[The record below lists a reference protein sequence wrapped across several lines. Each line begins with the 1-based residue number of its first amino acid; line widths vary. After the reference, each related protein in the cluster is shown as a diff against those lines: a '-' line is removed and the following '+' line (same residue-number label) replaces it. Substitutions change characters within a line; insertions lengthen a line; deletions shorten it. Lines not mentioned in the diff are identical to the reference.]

1 MSKLLETLIARG
13 RRVRRPKEQRE
24 VAFGMADLSTH
35 RKFYRW
41 RGVCEDAKE
50 RGVRYVRS
58 ICIRSVQCV
67 GAVGPMVP
75 VGDQE
80 CCMPARWRVL

>member
-35 RKFYRW
+35 RKFYR
-41 RGVCEDAKE
+41 
-50 RGVRYVRS
+50 
-58 ICIRSVQCV
+58 
-67 GAVGPMVP
+67 
-75 VGDQE
+75 
-80 CCMPARWRVL
+80 